1 MTYPPAPEQP
11 EGQERPE
18 NDQQPEG
25 GDRPGAQDQPAPSA
39 PEAPETFGA
48 PQYPAPPAP
57 PAPPYG
63 APQSPQYGA
72 PQVPSFAPQ
81 PPQAPQAPQYGT
93 PQYGAPQYGN
103 QQYGAPQAPQYGA
116 PQPAYG
122 YGAAYG
128 EPGPGEPF
136 NGASHPDDLTRPL
149 YGATFMQAIKRF
161 FKNYANFTGRASR
174 SEYWFSALFAFLL
187 QLIPMVIYIVGLVVM
202 AGSSSSY
209 DYNSYDGGYDSGL
222 GAASEAGMGIGVIL
236 MFLGGGL
243 MILIGLGMIVPS
255 LAIGWRRLHD
265 GNFAGPMYF
274 LAFIP
279 YVGSLILLV
288 FFCLPSKP
296 EGRRF
301 DTVA

>member
-18 NDQQPEG
+18 NDRQPDG
-25 GDRPGAQDQPAPSA
+25 GDPSGAQDRPAPSA
-39 PEAPETFGA
+39 PETPETFGA

-57 PAPPYG
+57 PYG
-63 APQSPQYGA
+63 APQAPQYGA

-93 PQYGAPQYGN
+93 PQYGNP
-103 QQYGAPQAPQYGA
+103 QYGAPQAPQYGA

-136 NGASHPDDLTRPL
+136 NGASHPDDLARPL

-174 SEYWFSALFAFLL
+174 SEYWFVALFVLL
-187 QLIPMVIYIVGLVVM
+187 LELVPLVLYIVGIAVM
-202 AGSSSSY
+202 ATSGAASSAY
-209 DYNSYDGGYDSGL
+209 DYNSYDGYDSGISP
-222 GAASEAGMGIGVIL
+222 AAEAGMGIGVIL

-243 MILIGLGMIVPS
+243 MILIALGILVPS

-274 LAFIP
+274 LSFIP
-279 YVGSLILLV
+279 YVGGIIMIV
-288 FFCLPSKP
+288 FMCLPSKP